1 MVCLSLGWMLC
12 LGEGVCL
19 SGVCNPWGVSVWG
32 GGGFESPQEGDREI
46 KSRLDGLWVMW
57 SGGRCPG
64 PWQGLGTG

>member
-32 GGGFESPQEGDREI
+32 GGGFERPQEGDREI
-46 KSRLDGLWVMW
+46 KSRLDGL
-57 SGGRCPG
+57 
-64 PWQGLGTG
+64 